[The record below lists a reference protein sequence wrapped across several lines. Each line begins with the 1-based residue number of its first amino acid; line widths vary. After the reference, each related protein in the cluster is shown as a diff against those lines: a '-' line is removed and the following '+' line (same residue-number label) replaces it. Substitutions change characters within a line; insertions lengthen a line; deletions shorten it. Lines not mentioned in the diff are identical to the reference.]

1 LRGEPRAKVLFL
13 NSSISQEAPALL
25 EAPLHRTLALMLNG
39 KQSDMV
45 VVGAASVLARI
56 LLQNSAAFA
65 QIMVRGVP

>member
-1 LRGEPRAKVLFL
+1 
-13 NSSISQEAPALL
+13 
-25 EAPLHRTLALMLNG
+25 
-39 KQSDMV
+39 MV